1 MIRRSVITATAATA
15 GLAATAALA
24 LAAPA
29 LAGAE
34 VSRAAGDL
42 TRYPGQ
48 APIADAP
55 EGATAR
61 VHSVATADG
70 KTIVTLHVSGMESFA
85 RYGAHAHVNPCGAT
99 GGAAGPH
106 FQHVLDPVT
115 PSVDPVYANPAN
127 EIWLDLSTNR
137 AGEGHAKSVVDWQFS
152 PERRANSVII
162 HEKHTLTGAGQAGT
176 AGKRVACLTVPF

>member
-1 MIRRSVITATAATA
+1 MIRSSGITA

-24 LAAPA
+24 LAGPA

-34 VSRAAGDL
+34 VSRAVGDL

-48 APIADAP
+48 VPVADAP

-70 KTIVTLHVSGMESFA
+70 KTIGTLHVSGMESLA
-85 RYGAHAHVNPCGAT
+85 HYGAHAHANPCGAT
-99 GGAAGPH
+99 GGAAAGPH

-115 PSVDPVYANPAN
+115 PSVNPEYANPEN
-127 EIWLDLSTNR
+127 EIWLDT
-137 AGEGHAKSVVDWQFS
+137 
-152 PERRANSVII
+152 
-162 HEKHTLTGAGQAGT
+162 
-176 AGKRVACLTVPF
+176 VAR